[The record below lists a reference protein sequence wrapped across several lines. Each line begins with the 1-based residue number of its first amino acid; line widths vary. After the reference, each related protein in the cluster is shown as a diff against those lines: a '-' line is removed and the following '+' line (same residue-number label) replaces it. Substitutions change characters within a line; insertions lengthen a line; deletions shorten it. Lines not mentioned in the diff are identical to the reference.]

1 MRIKLMIALTFTLLI
16 ITSCENTIDKTE
28 SIYDGATLVL
38 NEGAFTGGTATIQV
52 VTTDTVIEN
61 AFQLENG
68 FPLGNI
74 GQHMIKADSLIVVTL
89 NNGGI
94 VRGIGAS
101 SLLSQWSA
109 EISSPRYVAYSGES
123 IIVST
128 WGSNFIKVLD
138 PFTGV
143 ILDSIN
149 VFGLSEA
156 VHIDYPV
163 AYIALNGGF
172 SNDHRVAVVDLVTKT
187 VDTVTVG
194 DKPNS
199 FVQMNGDLYV
209 LCEGYQDWTTAANS
223 TPASLW
229 KIDTNTGS
237 SVETVNAGS
246 NTIHAS
252 ALRTDGTNLYFLNNT
267 YNGAVVSMEP
277 GSMDWPTLDLT
288 AGIGYSL
295 DVINDTLYVHNA
307 KDFASSGVIY
317 ICDKQ
322 GNTLDSMATG
332 LIPRQILK

>member
-28 SIYDGATLVL
+28 SIYDGATLIL

-143 ILDSIN
+143 IMDSIN

-172 SNDHRVAVVDLVTKT
+172 SNDHRVAIVDLVTKT

>member
-277 GSMDWPTLDLT
+277 SSMDWPTLDLT

>member
-28 SIYDGATLVL
+28 SIYDGATLIL

-267 YNGAVVSMEP
+267 YNGAVVSIEP

>member
-1 MRIKLMIALTFTLLI
+1 MRIKLMTVLSLMLLA
-16 ITSCENTIDKTE
+16 ITSCENTVDKTE

-52 VTTDTVIEN
+52 VTNDTVIEN

-101 SLLSQWSA
+101 SLLSQWST

-143 ILDSIN
+143 IMDSVN

-267 YNGAVVSMEP
+267 YNGAVVSIEP

>member
-52 VTTDTVIEN
+52 VTNDTVIEN

-101 SLLSQWSA
+101 SLLSQWST

-143 ILDSIN
+143 IMDSIN

-172 SNDHRVAVVDLVTKT
+172 SNDHRVAIVDLVTKT

-267 YNGAVVSMEP
+267 YNGAVVSIEP

>member
-1 MRIKLMIALTFTLLI
+1 MRIKLFTALSLSLLA
-16 ITSCENTIDKTE
+16 ITSCEINSSNPD

-52 VTTDTVIEN
+52 VTNDTVIEN
-61 AFQLENG
+61 AFQVENG

-74 GQHMIKADSLIVVTL
+74 GQHMIKADSLIIVTL
-89 NNGGI
+89 NNGGL

-109 EISSPRYVAYSGES
+109 EVSSPRYVAYSGES

-138 PFTGV
+138 PFTGA

-149 VFGLSEA
+149 VYGLSEA
-156 VHIDYPV
+156 VHIDYPL
-163 AYIALNGGF
+163 AYVALNGGF
-172 SNDHRVAVVDLVTKT
+172 SNDHRVAIVDLVTKA

-199 FVQMNGDLYV
+199 FVQMNNDLYV
-209 LCEGYQDWTTAANS
+209 LCEGFQDWSAVDNS

-229 KIDTNTGS
+229 KMDINTGN
-237 SVETVNAGS
+237 SVEVANAGS
-246 NTIHAS
+246 DAVHAS
-252 ALRTDGTNLYFLNNT
+252 ALRTDGTHLYFLNNT

-277 GSMDWPTLDLT
+277 SSADWPTVDLT
-288 AGIGYSL
+288 ASVGYSL
-295 DVINDTLYVHNA
+295 DVINDTLYLHNA

-322 GNTLDSMATG
+322 GNTLDSMSTG

>member
-1 MRIKLMIALTFTLLI
+1 MRIKLFTALSLSLLA
-16 ITSCENTIDKTE
+16 ITSCETSSSNPV

-52 VTTDTVIEN
+52 VTNDTVIEN
-61 AFQLENG
+61 AFQVENG

-89 NNGGI
+89 NNGGL

-109 EISSPRYVAYSGES
+109 EVSSPRYVAYSGES

-128 WGSNFIKVLD
+128 WGSNFIKVID

-143 ILDSIN
+143 ISDSID
-149 VFGLSEA
+149 VYGLSEA

-172 SNDHRVAVVDLVTKT
+172 SNDHRVAIVDLVTKT

-199 FVQMNGDLYV
+199 FVQMNNDLYV
-209 LCEGYQDWTTAANS
+209 LCEGYQDWNTAANS

-229 KIDTNTGS
+229 KVDVSTGS
-237 SVETVNAGS
+237 SMEAVNAGS

-252 ALRTDGTNLYFLNNT
+252 ALRTDGTHLYFLNNT

-277 GSMDWPTLDLT
+277 SSSDWPTVDLT
-288 AGIGYSL
+288 ASVGYSL
-295 DVINDTLYVHNA
+295 DVINDTLYLHNA

-322 GNTLDSMATG
+322 GNTLDSMSTG

>member
-28 SIYDGATLVL
+28 SIYDGATLIL

-101 SLLSQWSA
+101 SLLSQWST

-277 GSMDWPTLDLT
+277 SSMDWPTLDLT

>member
-28 SIYDGATLVL
+28 SIYDGATLIL

-277 GSMDWPTLDLT
+277 SSMDWPTLDLT

>member
-52 VTTDTVIEN
+52 VTNDTVIEN

-101 SLLSQWSA
+101 SLLSQWST

>member
-28 SIYDGATLVL
+28 SIYDGATLIL

-101 SLLSQWSA
+101 SLLSQWST

-143 ILDSIN
+143 IMDSIN

-172 SNDHRVAVVDLVTKT
+172 SNDHRVAIVDLVTKT

>member
-52 VTTDTVIEN
+52 VTNDTVIEN

-187 VDTVTVG
+187 VSTVTVG

-277 GSMDWPTLDLT
+277 SSMDWPTLDLT

>member
-1 MRIKLMIALTFTLLI
+1 MELVSALI
-16 ITSCENTIDKTE
+16 
-28 SIYDGATLVL
+28 
-38 NEGAFTGGTATIQV
+38 
-52 VTTDTVIEN
+52 
-61 AFQLENG
+61 
-68 FPLGNI
+68 
-74 GQHMIKADSLIVVTL
+74 
-89 NNGGI
+89 
-94 VRGIGAS
+94 
-101 SLLSQWSA
+101 
-109 EISSPRYVAYSGES
+109 
-123 IIVST
+123 
-128 WGSNFIKVLD
+128 
-138 PFTGV
+138 
-143 ILDSIN
+143 
-149 VFGLSEA
+149 
-156 VHIDYPV
+156 
-163 AYIALNGGF
+163 
-172 SNDHRVAVVDLVTKT
+172 TKT

-252 ALRTDGTNLYFLNNT
+252 TLRTDGTNLYFLNNT
-267 YNGAVVSMEP
+267 YNGAVVSIEP

>member
-28 SIYDGATLVL
+28 SIYDGATLIL

>member
-1 MRIKLMIALTFTLLI
+1 MRIKLFTALSLSLLA
-16 ITSCENTIDKTE
+16 ITSCETSSSNPV

-52 VTTDTVIEN
+52 VTNDTVIEN
-61 AFQLENG
+61 AFQVENG

-74 GQHMIKADSLIVVTL
+74 GHHMIKADSLIVVTL
-89 NNGGI
+89 NNGGL

-109 EISSPRYVAYSGES
+109 EVSSPRYVAYSGES

-128 WGSNFIKVLD
+128 WGSNFIKVID

-143 ILDSIN
+143 ISDSID
-149 VFGLSEA
+149 VYGLSEA

-172 SNDHRVAVVDLVTKT
+172 SNDHRVAIVDLVTKT

-199 FVQMNGDLYV
+199 FVQMNNDLYV
-209 LCEGYQDWTTAANS
+209 LCEGYQDWNTAANS
-223 TPASLW
+223 SPASLW
-229 KIDTNTGS
+229 KIDVSTGS
-237 SVETVNAGS
+237 SMEAVNAGS

-252 ALRTDGTNLYFLNNT
+252 ALRTDGTHLYFLNNT

-277 GSMDWPTLDLT
+277 SSSDWPTVDLT
-288 AGIGYSL
+288 ASVGYSL
-295 DVINDTLYVHNA
+295 DVINDTLYLHNA

-322 GNTLDSMATG
+322 GNTLDSMSTG

>member
-1 MRIKLMIALTFTLLI
+1 MRIKLFTALSLSLLA
-16 ITSCENTIDKTE
+16 ITSCETSSSNPV

-52 VTTDTVIEN
+52 VTNDTVIEN
-61 AFQLENG
+61 AFQVENG

-74 GQHMIKADSLIVVTL
+74 GQHMIKADSLIIVTL
-89 NNGGI
+89 NNGGL

-109 EISSPRYVAYSGES
+109 EVSSPRYVAYSGES

-128 WGSNFIKVLD
+128 WGSNFIKVID

-143 ILDSIN
+143 ISDSID
-149 VFGLSEA
+149 VYGLSEA

-172 SNDHRVAVVDLVTKT
+172 SNDHRVAIVDLVTKT

-199 FVQMNGDLYV
+199 FVQMNNDLYV
-209 LCEGYQDWTTAANS
+209 LCEGYQDWNTAANS
-223 TPASLW
+223 SPASLW
-229 KIDTNTGS
+229 KIDVSTGS
-237 SVETVNAGS
+237 SMEAVNAGS

-252 ALRTDGTNLYFLNNT
+252 ALRTDGTHLYFLNNT

-277 GSMDWPTLDLT
+277 SSSDWPTVDLT
-288 AGIGYSL
+288 ASVGYSL
-295 DVINDTLYVHNA
+295 DVINDTLYLHNA

-322 GNTLDSMATG
+322 GNTLDSMSTG

>member
-1 MRIKLMIALTFTLLI
+1 MRIKSFTALSFLLLA
-16 ITSCENTIDKTE
+16 ITSCETSSTDPD

-52 VTTDTVIEN
+52 VTNDTVIEN
-61 AFQLENG
+61 AFQVENG

-89 NNGGI
+89 NNGGL

-101 SLLSQWSA
+101 SLLSQWST
-109 EISSPRYVAYSGES
+109 EVSSPRYVAYSGES
-123 IIVST
+123 ILVST

-138 PFTGV
+138 PFTGS
-143 ILDSIN
+143 ILDSID
-149 VFGLSEA
+149 VYGLSEA

-172 SNDHRVAVVDLVTKT
+172 SNDHRVAIVDLVTKT

-199 FVQMNGDLYV
+199 FVQINGDLYV
-209 LCEGYQDWTTAANS
+209 LCEGYQDWNTAANS

-237 SVETVNAGS
+237 SLEAVNAGS

-252 ALRTDGTNLYFLNNT
+252 ALRTDGTHLYFLNNT

-277 GSMDWPTLDLT
+277 SSSDWPTVGLT
-288 AGIGYSL
+288 ASVGYSL
-295 DVINDTLYVHNA
+295 DVINDTLYLHNA

-322 GNTLDSMATG
+322 GNTLDSMSTG

>member
-28 SIYDGATLVL
+28 SIYDGATLIL

-172 SNDHRVAVVDLVTKT
+172 SNDHRVAIVDLVTKT

-267 YNGAVVSMEP
+267 YNGAVVSIEP

>member
-28 SIYDGATLVL
+28 SIYDGATLIL

-101 SLLSQWSA
+101 SLLSQWST

-172 SNDHRVAVVDLVTKT
+172 SNDHRVAIVDLVTKT

-277 GSMDWPTLDLT
+277 SSMDWPTLDLT

>member
-1 MRIKLMIALTFTLLI
+1 MRIKLFTALSLSLLA
-16 ITSCENTIDKTE
+16 ITSCETSSSNPV

-52 VTTDTVIEN
+52 VTNDTVIEN
-61 AFQLENG
+61 AFQVENG

-89 NNGGI
+89 NNGGL

-109 EISSPRYVAYSGES
+109 EVSSPRYVAYSGES

-128 WGSNFIKVLD
+128 WGSNFIKVID

-143 ILDSIN
+143 ISDSID
-149 VFGLSEA
+149 VYGLSEA

-172 SNDHRVAVVDLVTKT
+172 SNDHRVAIVDLVTKT

-199 FVQMNGDLYV
+199 FVQMNNDLYV
-209 LCEGYQDWTTAANS
+209 LCEGYQDWNTAANS
-223 TPASLW
+223 SPASLW
-229 KIDTNTGS
+229 KIDVSTGS
-237 SVETVNAGS
+237 SMEAVNAGS

-252 ALRTDGTNLYFLNNT
+252 ALRTDGTHLYFLNNT

-277 GSMDWPTLDLT
+277 SSSDWPTVDLT
-288 AGIGYSL
+288 ASVGYSL
-295 DVINDTLYVHNA
+295 DVINDTLYLHNA

-322 GNTLDSMATG
+322 GNTLDSMSTG

>member
-28 SIYDGATLVL
+28 SIYDGATLIL

-143 ILDSIN
+143 IMDSIN

-172 SNDHRVAVVDLVTKT
+172 SNDHRVAIVDLVTKT

-267 YNGAVVSMEP
+267 YNGAVVSIEP

>member
-28 SIYDGATLVL
+28 SIYDGATRVL
-38 NEGAFTGGTATIQV
+38 TEGAFTGGTATIQV

-267 YNGAVVSMEP
+267 YNGAVVSIEP

>member
-1 MRIKLMIALTFTLLI
+1 MRIKLFTALSLSLLA
-16 ITSCENTIDKTE
+16 ITSCETSSSNPV

-38 NEGAFTGGTATIQV
+38 NEGAFTGGTGTIQV
-52 VTTDTVIEN
+52 VTNDTVIEN
-61 AFQLENG
+61 AFQVENG

-89 NNGGI
+89 NNGGL

-109 EISSPRYVAYSGES
+109 EVSSPRYVAYSGES

-128 WGSNFIKVLD
+128 WGSNFIKVID

-143 ILDSIN
+143 ISDSID
-149 VFGLSEA
+149 VYGLSEA

-172 SNDHRVAVVDLVTKT
+172 SNDHRVAIVDLVTKT

-199 FVQMNGDLYV
+199 FVQMNNDLYV
-209 LCEGYQDWTTAANS
+209 LCEGYQDWNTAANS

-229 KIDTNTGS
+229 KIDVSTGS
-237 SVETVNAGS
+237 SMEAVNAGS

-252 ALRTDGTNLYFLNNT
+252 ALRTDGTHLYFLNNT

-277 GSMDWPTLDLT
+277 SSSDWPTVDLT
-288 AGIGYSL
+288 ASVGYSL
-295 DVINDTLYVHNA
+295 DVINDTLYLHNA

-322 GNTLDSMATG
+322 GNTLDSMSTG

>member
-28 SIYDGATLVL
+28 SIYDGATLIL

-128 WGSNFIKVLD
+128 WGSNFVKVLD

-267 YNGAVVSMEP
+267 YNGAVVSIEP

>member
-1 MRIKLMIALTFTLLI
+1 MRIKLFTALSLSLLA
-16 ITSCENTIDKTE
+16 ITSCETSSSNPV

-52 VTTDTVIEN
+52 VTNDTVIEN
-61 AFQLENG
+61 AFQVENG

-89 NNGGI
+89 NNGGL

-109 EISSPRYVAYSGES
+109 EVSSPRYVAYSGES

-128 WGSNFIKVLD
+128 WGSNFIKVID

-143 ILDSIN
+143 ISDSID
-149 VFGLSEA
+149 VYGLSEA

-172 SNDHRVAVVDLVTKT
+172 SNDHRVAIVDLVTKT

-199 FVQMNGDLYV
+199 FVQMNNDLYV
-209 LCEGYQDWTTAANS
+209 LCEGYQDWNTAANS

-229 KIDTNTGS
+229 KIDVSTGS
-237 SVETVNAGS
+237 SMEAVNAGS

-252 ALRTDGTNLYFLNNT
+252 ALRTDGTHLYFLNNT
-267 YNGAVVSMEP
+267 YNGAIVSMEP
-277 GSMDWPTLDLT
+277 SSSDWPTVDLT
-288 AGIGYSL
+288 ASVGYSL
-295 DVINDTLYVHNA
+295 DVINDTLYLHNA

-322 GNTLDSMATG
+322 GNTLDSMSTG

>member
-1 MRIKLMIALTFTLLI
+1 MRIKLFTALRLSLLA
-16 ITSCENTIDKTE
+16 ITSCETSSSNPV

-52 VTTDTVIEN
+52 VTNDTVIEN
-61 AFQLENG
+61 AFQVENG

-89 NNGGI
+89 NNGGL

-109 EISSPRYVAYSGES
+109 EVSSPRYVAYSGES

-128 WGSNFIKVLD
+128 WGSNFIKVID

-143 ILDSIN
+143 ISDSID
-149 VFGLSEA
+149 VYGLSEA

-172 SNDHRVAVVDLVTKT
+172 SNDHRVAIVDLVTKT

-199 FVQMNGDLYV
+199 FVQMNNDLYV
-209 LCEGYQDWTTAANS
+209 LCEGYQDWNTAANS
-223 TPASLW
+223 SPASLW
-229 KIDTNTGS
+229 KIDVSTGS
-237 SVETVNAGS
+237 SMEAVNAGS

-252 ALRTDGTNLYFLNNT
+252 ALRTDGTHLYFLNNT

-277 GSMDWPTLDLT
+277 SSSDWPTVDLT
-288 AGIGYSL
+288 ASVGYSL
-295 DVINDTLYVHNA
+295 DVINDTLYLHNA

-322 GNTLDSMATG
+322 GNTLDSMSTG

>member
-1 MRIKLMIALTFTLLI
+1 MRIKLFTALSLSLLA
-16 ITSCENTIDKTE
+16 ITSCETSSSNPV

-52 VTTDTVIEN
+52 VTNDTVIEN
-61 AFQLENG
+61 AFQVENG

-89 NNGGI
+89 NNGGL

-109 EISSPRYVAYSGES
+109 EVSSPRYVAYSGES

-138 PFTGV
+138 PFTGA
-143 ILDSIN
+143 ISDSIN
-149 VFGLSEA
+149 VYGLSEA

-172 SNDHRVAVVDLVTKT
+172 SNDHRVAIVDLVTKT

-199 FVQMNGDLYV
+199 FVQMNNDLYV
-209 LCEGYQDWTTAANS
+209 LCEGYQDWNTAANS
-223 TPASLW
+223 SPASLW
-229 KIDTNTGS
+229 KIDVSTGS
-237 SVETVNAGS
+237 SMEAVNAGS

-252 ALRTDGTNLYFLNNT
+252 ALRTDGTHLYFLNNT

-277 GSMDWPTLDLT
+277 SSSDWPTVDLT
-288 AGIGYSL
+288 ASVGYSL
-295 DVINDTLYVHNA
+295 DVINDTLYLHNA

-322 GNTLDSMATG
+322 GNTLDSMSTG